1 MSAGSFLNGEALER
15 RLGELAAHTDEPGRM
30 TRLYLS
36 NSHRAATQAV
46 ADWMRLAGMSA
57 RLDAAA
63 NVVGRYEGAPGAT
76 KTLLIGSH
84 IDTVRN
90 AGRYDGNLGVLTGIA
105 VVAEMNRLGL
115 RLPFAVEVIAFGDE
129 EGVRFASTL
138 TGSRAIAGRFDPACL
153 DERDASGMTRRSCL
167 EALGCVASDI
177 PAVARDPARLVG
189 YVEVHIEQGPVLEAK
204 NLPVGVVTAI
214 NGTSRGEVRVTGEG
228 VREIAVKSAPAGGVP
243 DDGLVEVD
251 RIGKVLEGGPGGGG
265 GPGFEGGTEMDF
277 AEFDA
282 VVGQAGQPGGG
293 FLELNGEMA
302 GVVIDPQMGGQ
313 TRVAGMLRAEL
324 FEKMNCFG
332 GGLEEAEGFGF
343 EAKVEGLAGAVGQAG
358 DVFNGLPKILADGG
372 LPGGVGGRFGRGEFL
387 EGAGQ
392 SADTAFHPGREEF
405 GQQVEQE
412 IGIGQA
418 FRGGPIGAVNVFLDA
433 GLVELA
439 IGEAVD
445 GEDVAGVGIQP
456 MAELAEGSRPGQ
468 VAGGLVAEA
477 EADGEGG
484 VGAHAVA
491 DGQGMGGEGVEGFG
505 PGFAPVDVGA
515 IGQLVAVGEF
525 HDGGNGLVGGAA
537 SGMRMGSRW
546 GERQIFQ
553 GAKTLTLRL
562 GGINLR
568 KTALYNVTS
577 HQFDRRYRSRARRCR
592 AGLLG
597 NF

>member
-214 NGTSRGEVRVTGEG
+214 NGTSRGEVRVTGVAGHAGTLPMGMRHDALAAAAEMVLAIEARARAEEG
-228 VREIAVKSAPAGGVP
+228 LVAAVGVLGAPTGAINVVAGEARFTLDVRSASDAARHQAVADIGAAIARIAAARGVTAQFDMPYDAPAAPCDGAFM
-243 DDGLVEVD
+243 DGLAQS
-251 RIGKVLEGGPGGGG
+251 IGR
-265 GPGFEGGTEMDF
+265 
-277 AEFDA
+277 
-282 VVGQAGQPGGG
+282 
-293 FLELNGEMA
+293 A
-302 GVVIDPQMGGQ
+302 GVMP
-313 TRVAGMLRAEL
+313 
-324 FEKMNCFG
+324 FS
-332 GGLEEAEGFGF
+332 
-343 EAKVEGLAGAVGQAG
+343 
-358 DVFNGLPKILADGG
+358 LPS
-372 LPGGVGGRFGRGEFL
+372 
-387 EGAGQ
+387 GAGHD
-392 SADTAFHPGREEF
+392 AM
-405 GQQVEQE
+405 
-412 IGIGQA
+412 A
-418 FRGGPIGAVNVFLDA
+418 FRGVTPIAMLFVRCKGGVSHNPAEYATPADMEIGARILFDFL
-433 GLVELA
+433 
-439 IGEAVD
+439 
-445 GEDVAGVGIQP
+445 Q
-456 MAELAEGSRPGQ
+456 
-468 VAGGLVAEA
+468 
-477 EADGEGG
+477 
-484 VGAHAVA
+484 
-491 DGQGMGGEGVEGFG
+491 
-505 PGFAPVDVGA
+505 
-515 IGQLVAVGEF
+515 
-525 HDGGNGLVGGAA
+525 N
-537 SGMRMGSRW
+537 
-546 GERQIFQ
+546 
-553 GAKTLTLRL
+553 L
-562 GGINLR
+562 GT
-568 KTALYNVTS
+568 KP
-577 HQFDRRYRSRARRCR
+577 
-592 AGLLG
+592 
-597 NF
+597 